1 MKHHVRV
8 CFSLEEGAVAVA
20 RAVTMKTTTTTTTTT
35 RRRRGGVLSKE
46 IREYPFSSSDLI
58 ALLEKVRAQPVGG
71 EVRFAMQPAKAR
83 RGLCFFEVE
92 SEGAFDR
99 LRRSLH
105 GTKWISGRRI
115 LVQLARKSTYKIK
128 APRGKGYVFVDSKP
142 RPWDGALDESSESKH
157 CAKRAR
163 RMMVDENGEAEYEE
177 EEWDDDDD
185 ELWS

>member
-1 MKHHVRV
+1 MGQSGYRGEG
-8 CFSLEEGAVAVA
+8 FS
-20 RAVTMKTTTTTTTTT
+20 
-35 RRRRGGVLSKE
+35 
-46 IREYPFSSSDLI
+46 
-58 ALLEKVRAQPVGG
+58 
-71 EVRFAMQPAKAR
+71 
-83 RGLCFFEVE
+83 
-92 SEGAFDR
+92 
-99 LRRSLH
+99 
-105 GTKWISGRRI
+105 
-115 LVQLARKSTYKIK
+115 QLARKRYWREAFNTQQGKEQEKDQEGEEEENEENEEVEEVEEEPQPIKEKRTYKIK